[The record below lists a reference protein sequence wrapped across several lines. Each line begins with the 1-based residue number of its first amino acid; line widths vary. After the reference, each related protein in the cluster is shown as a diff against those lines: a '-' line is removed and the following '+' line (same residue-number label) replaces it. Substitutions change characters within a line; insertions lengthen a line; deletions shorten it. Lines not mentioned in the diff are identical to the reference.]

1 MFSKSISLN
10 SQFVSRVVL
19 RPLCNLE
26 SQPIRS
32 SIITSKRSFSSTPVS
47 QFPPKSKKEIDA
59 QKAKD
64 KKIQRKE
71 QQRKLKA
78 KRPANASP
86 LFMEIPNALKY
97 LRAAEIG
104 RPINEAVLS
113 VQTTVL
119 SERGVA
125 PLQGAVR
132 FPRALKETKICVLS
146 LDEVKR
152 QEALDAGA
160 TEVGGAEFIDKILNG
175 EANLDFDK
183 IIATTDIEAQLRRVA
198 RVLGPKGLMP
208 SAKRGT
214 VSNDI
219 SELIS
224 GTLGTQPFR
233 EKNGFVALTVARCD
247 FSDEEVIKNIIA
259 TSKAVKDSVSSIKTK
274 KPIILGQT
282 ILTTTHGPG
291 IVINF

>member
-1 MFSKSISLN
+1 MK
-10 SQFVSRVVL
+10 
-19 RPLCNLE
+19 P
-26 SQPIRS
+26 
-32 SIITSKRSFSSTPVS
+32 
-47 QFPPKSKKEIDA
+47 
-59 QKAKD
+59 
-64 KKIQRKE
+64 
-71 QQRKLKA
+71 
-78 KRPANASP
+78 
-86 LFMEIPNALKY
+86 
-97 LRAAEIG
+97 
-104 RPINEAVLS
+104 
-113 VQTTVL
+113 
-119 SERGVA
+119 
-125 PLQGAVR
+125 

-160 TEVGGAEFIDKILNG
+160 NEVDGAEFIDKILNG

>member
-1 MFSKSISLN
+1 
-10 SQFVSRVVL
+10 
-19 RPLCNLE
+19 
-26 SQPIRS
+26 
-32 SIITSKRSFSSTPVS
+32 
-47 QFPPKSKKEIDA
+47 
-59 QKAKD
+59 
-64 KKIQRKE
+64 
-71 QQRKLKA
+71 
-78 KRPANASP
+78 
-86 LFMEIPNALKY
+86 
-97 LRAAEIG
+97 
-104 RPINEAVLS
+104 
-113 VQTTVL
+113 
-119 SERGVA
+119 
-125 PLQGAVR
+125 
-132 FPRALKETKICVLS
+132 
-146 LDEVKR
+146 
-152 QEALDAGA
+152 
-160 TEVGGAEFIDKILNG
+160 
-175 EANLDFDK
+175 
-183 IIATTDIEAQLRRVA
+183 
-198 RVLGPKGLMP
+198 MP